1 MMVRY
6 IKSTTR
12 KTVRD
17 TKQSIRKEY
26 FDLLGKY
33 GYDDIP
39 EPDNQSIRSRYQEAD
54 CIDII
59 HSILLGGRI
68 NMDQPKEQ
76 IVEEILNDRF
86 LRVYVNLFGRDRVRE
101 LILPEIDEYQAGTLD
116 RGFDFVSWT
125 DDNGQYRSKT
135 TFREYK

>member
-1 MMVRY
+1 MVRY

-26 FDLLGKY
+26 FDLLDKY
-33 GYDDIP
+33 SYEDIP
-39 EPDNQSIRSRYQEAD
+39 EPDRQSIRSRYQEAD

-86 LRVYVNLFGRDRVRE
+86 LRVYVNLFGRDKVRE

-116 RGFDFVSWT
+116 RGFDFISWT
-125 DDNGQYRSKT
+125 DDNGQYHSET

>member
-1 MMVRY
+1 MVRY